1 MIELD
6 IKTMLENVAK
16 DVVRYAVEEAPFDTG
31 DLRDSIR
38 MSGYNSSE
46 KSIDVF
52 IDPARLGVSPKRQN
66 VKRWNGM
73 LYPELVHKGTKFK
86 AANPFF
92 DRALA
97 RVDISKMP
105 GTIFKVVK
113 HESD

>member
-6 IKTMLENVAK
+6 LKNMLENVAK
-16 DVVRYAVEEAPFDTG
+16 QVVLYAVEEAPFDTG

-38 MSGYNSSE
+38 MSDYDAGS

-52 IDPARLGVSPKRQN
+52 IDPARLGMSPKRQN

-92 DRALA
+92 DRALR
-97 RVDISKMP
+97 RVDISKIP
-105 GTIFKVVK
+105 GVIFKVV
-113 HESD
+113 HSE